1 MSRTIPRLLILGKNG
16 QLGWELQRAVAPLGE
31 VTAWDRSSADLSRP
45 ETLAA
50 RIEALRPD
58 IILNAA
64 AYTAVDKAE
73 AEPELARRINSEA
86 PTALAEVAEKIGA
99 RLIHYSTDYVFSGEQ
114 ATPYRE
120 TDPTGPNCVYGS
132 SKLAGEQAVLAA
144 GANHFVFRTCWVYG
158 RHGGNFLKTILRLAK
173 ERKEL
178 RIVADQISAPTPAAL
193 IADVTAQ
200 VVARCLHQ
208 GSTTKGGL
216 YHLSAAGQT
225 SWHGFASVIVE
236 QAIAA
241 GMPLALAT
249 SNIAAITT
257 AEYPLPAKRPANS
270 RLDCS
275 RLETDFQLTLPDW
288 RLPLTNIL
296 SDILT
301 P

>member
-1 MSRTIPRLLILGKNG
+1 MSKAIPRLLILGKNG

-31 VTAWDRSSADLSRP
+31 VTAWDRNSADLSRP

-50 RIEALRPD
+50 QIDALRPG

-86 PTALAEVAEKIGA
+86 PKALAEVAEKIGA

-178 RIVADQISAPTPAAL
+178 RVVADQVGAPTPAAL
-193 IADVTAQ
+193 IADVSAQ
-200 VVARCLHQ
+200 VIARCLHQ
-208 GSTTKGGL
+208 GNAIKGGL
-216 YHLSAAGQT
+216 YHLSAAGHT
-225 SWHGFASVIVE
+225 SWHGFASTIVE

-241 GMPLALAT
+241 GIPLALAT

-257 AEYPLPAKRPANS
+257 AEYPLPANRPANS

-275 RLETDFQLTLPDW
+275 RLENDFQLTLPDW

>member
-86 PTALAEVAEKIGA
+86 PKALAEVAEKIGA

>member
-16 QLGWELQRAVAPLGE
+16 QLGWELQRAAAPLGE
-31 VTAWDRSSADLSRP
+31 VTAWDRGSADLSRP

-86 PTALAEVAEKIGA
+86 PAVLAEVAGKIDA

-114 ATPYRE
+114 TSPYRE
-120 TDPTGPNCVYGS
+120 TDPTGPNSVYGS
-132 SKLAGEQAVLAA
+132 SKLTGEQAVLAA

-178 RIVADQISAPTPAAL
+178 RVVADQVGAPTPAAL
-193 IADVTAQ
+193 IADVSAQ

-208 GSTTKGGL
+208 GSAIKGGL

-225 SWHGFASVIVE
+225 SWHGFASAIVE

-241 GMPLALAT
+241 GIPLALAT
-249 SNIAAITT
+249 NNIAAITT

-275 RLETDFQLTLPDW
+275 RLENDFQLTLPDW